1 MAVMTAPTKP
11 TEPLRSDADL
21 GQVITA
27 VNGLIAKLG
36 EREWVSPS
44 VPLDAPDPSAS
55 IVYTDAE
62 YDALADRLEAPAATN
77 ERLTQTLAP
86 RPPRQWRSA

>member
-1 MAVMTAPTKP
+1 MADMTASRGP

-55 IVYTDAE
+55 IVYTDQE
-62 YDALADRLEAPAATN
+62 YDALAERLEAPAAPN
-77 ERLTQTLAP
+77 ERLRKTLSS
-86 RPPRQWRSA
+86 RPPRR

>member
-1 MAVMTAPTKP
+1 MAHVTASTKP

-36 EREWVSPS
+36 ERERVSPS
-44 VPLDAPDPSAS
+44 VPLDAPEPSAS
-55 IVYTDAE
+55 IVYADEE
-62 YDALADRLEAPAATN
+62 YDALAERLEVPAAPN
-77 ERLTQTLAP
+77 ERLRQTLSP
-86 RPPRQWRSA
+86 RPPRQ

>member
-1 MAVMTAPTKP
+1 MAVMTASTQR
-11 TEPLRSDADL
+11 TEPLGSDADL

-36 EREWVSPS
+36 ERERVSPS

-55 IVYTDAE
+55 IVYTDEE
-62 YDALADRLEAPAATN
+62 YDALAERLEAPAAPN
-77 ERLTQTLAP
+77 ERLRRTLAS
-86 RPPRQWRSA
+86 RPPRR